1 MQKKQVL
8 LAIMMVSA
16 ITLTG
21 CFAKKVADDEWL
33 AKINRKVV
41 SVTDLQDRINQFPKD
56 IQEALLKKDNK
67 VKVLDQMINEEII
80 YQAASKSDLK
90 QNEAYKTKLKEAE
103 KQLENVKR
111 QTLISLYMDEN
122 INSVVTVTDK
132 EVLNYYNTNPDKFQ
146 AIEQRKAKHILVKTD
161 QEAKSILSKIKR
173 GQKFEKLAAQYSI
186 DPTAKNEGDLG
197 WFSKGQLV
205 PEFEKSVYTLRK
217 GRISGVVKTQF
228 GYHIIKLD
236 DIKVIP
242 KRDFSQVKDQIKNVV
257 LNEKRDSKT
266 AELIKSLTEKNKV
279 SKRLENIP
287 AS

>member
-1 MQKKQVL
+1 ML

>member
-186 DPTAKNEGDLG
+186 DPTAKKEGDLG